1 MDRESGESTEEDK
14 VAGRG
19 RSCVGVTVGIITV
32 MIRGSQYGLS
42 SKRSSKRELWT
53 ARAVSLAECLES
65 LEAAEYGARDR
76 AALEVWIDGCR
87 DDDDDYDEDDD
98 GDSDDDVDEDDVDDD
113 DDEARRR
120 RMINERVV
128 QLGRIVAG
136 QFRSVHM
143 LSALLV

>member
-1 MDRESGESTEEDK
+1 
-14 VAGRG
+14 
-19 RSCVGVTVGIITV
+19 

-76 AALEVWIDGCR
+76 VALEVWIDGCR
-87 DDDDDYDEDDD
+87 DD
-98 GDSDDDVDEDDVDDD
+98 GDSDDGDDD

-120 RMINERVV
+120 KTIDVARAFNFTHGDYRVHVRPQHVGV
-128 QLGRIVAG
+128 Q
-136 QFRSVHM
+136 VHQTRLTGHFWAHTWACLDLPEVDIFNLICQGTAAM
-143 LSALLV
+143 RPLATSLL

>member
-1 MDRESGESTEEDK
+1 MDRESDESTEEDE

-42 SKRSSKRELWT
+42 SKRSSKRELRT

-76 AALEVWIDGCR
+76 VALEVWIDGCR
-87 DDDDDYDEDDD
+87 DDDDEDDD

-113 DDEARRR
+113 DEARRR

-128 QLGRIVAG
+128 QLARIVAG

>member
-1 MDRESGESTEEDK
+1 MDRESDESMEEDE

-76 AALEVWIDGCR
+76 VALEVWIDGCR
-87 DDDDDYDEDDD
+87 DDDDDDD

-128 QLGRIVAG
+128 QLARIVAG

-143 LSALLV
+143 LPALLV

>member
-1 MDRESGESTEEDK
+1 MDRESGESTEEDE

-76 AALEVWIDGCR
+76 MALEVWIDGCC
-87 DDDDDYDEDDD
+87 DDDDDDDE
-98 GDSDDDVDEDDVDDD
+98 
-113 DDEARRR
+113 DEARRR

>member
-1 MDRESGESTEEDK
+1 
-14 VAGRG
+14 
-19 RSCVGVTVGIITV
+19 

-76 AALEVWIDGCR
+76 VALEVWIDGCR
-87 DDDDDYDEDDD
+87 DDDDDDDE
-98 GDSDDDVDEDDVDDD
+98 
-113 DDEARRR
+113 DEARRR

>member
-1 MDRESGESTEEDK
+1 M
-14 VAGRG
+14 
-19 RSCVGVTVGIITV
+19 
-32 MIRGSQYGLS
+32 S

-76 AALEVWIDGCR
+76 VALEVWIDGCR
-87 DDDDDYDEDDD
+87 DDDDDGDEDDD
-98 GDSDDDVDEDDVDDD
+98 GDSDDDVDEDDVDD
-113 DDEARRR
+113 EARRR
-120 RMINERVV
+120 RRINERVV